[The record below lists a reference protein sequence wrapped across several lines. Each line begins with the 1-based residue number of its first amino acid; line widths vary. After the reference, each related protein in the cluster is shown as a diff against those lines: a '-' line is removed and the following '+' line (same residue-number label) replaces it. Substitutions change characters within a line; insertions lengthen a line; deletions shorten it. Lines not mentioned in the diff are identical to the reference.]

1 MTKYNSNCILLFVII
16 GAVIFFLFIMPEID
30 KNYLNEQKLI
40 KENFYAK
47 FNNVNTELIKIDTE
61 KCSRNCCGLAQWPV
75 PSEMLDNSIPP
86 DELKNYLPSNFS
98 CNFGNN
104 VGSGCV
110 CLTQKASNELTNHGN
125 NSNNI

>member
-75 PSEMLDNSIPP
+75 PSEMLDNSISP
-86 DELKNYLPSNFS
+86 DELKNYIPSNFS
-98 CNFGNN
+98 CNFGSNS
-104 VGSGCV
+104 GSGCV
-110 CLTQKASNELTNHGN
+110 CLTQKNNDYLTNRGN
-125 NSNNI
+125 I